1 VNVPYFWVIV
11 AITLSAA
18 GAFFVVPFTKNTIGG
33 EAKTS
38 NIVEADRLAMEK
50 EEEVVKRAGV
60 IGHGKVAYYEASDQ
74 GAKSVFTVWF
84 PWSLAGILFSITMT
98 RMTQKNEQMNINGT
112 YYHPTFLYESL
123 WSLLGFVLIVTIRN
137 RKIVFASR
145 RSRFELRFVVLSGS
159 VLH

>member
-1 VNVPYFWVIV
+1 MHCFWVIV

-38 NIVEADRLAMEK
+38 NVVEA
-50 EEEVVKRAGV
+50 EEEVVKGAGV

-74 GAKSVFTVWF
+74 GDKSVFTVWF

-98 RMTQKNEQMNINGT
+98 RMT
-112 YYHPTFLYESL
+112 
-123 WSLLGFVLIVTIRN
+123 
-137 RKIVFASR
+137 RKIEEMEQIEWDSY
-145 RSRFELRFVVLSGS
+145 
-159 VLH
+159 

>member
-1 VNVPYFWVIV
+1 MHYFWVIV

-38 NIVEADRLAMEK
+38 NVVEAGRLAMEK
-50 EEEVVKRAGV
+50 EEEVVKGAGV

-74 GAKSVFTVWF
+74 GDKSVFTVCF

-98 RMTQKNEQMNINGT
+98 RMT
-112 YYHPTFLYESL
+112 
-123 WSLLGFVLIVTIRN
+123 
-137 RKIVFASR
+137 RKIEEMEQIEWNSY
-145 RSRFELRFVVLSGS
+145 
-159 VLH
+159 